1 MPKGEEW
8 HQATGYDRD
17 YKYIK
22 RILSGMKEIN
32 IYPKELRNK
41 GWVENFQQC
50 NPEKKNGFIFYYYT
64 PCTTRVRHLSLSAA
78 LVKFRKVAI

>member
-17 YKYIK
+17 SKYIK
-22 RILSGMKEIN
+22 RILSVMKEIN

-50 NPEKKNGFIFYYYT
+50 NPEKK
-64 PCTTRVRHLSLSAA
+64 
-78 LVKFRKVAI
+78 KD